1 VNDYVFTVVDGTGD
15 ASSDRIAL
23 ASLEAAKS
31 QMVIYA
37 GEMLKNVDGAFW
49 QDSDWRIDL
58 SDDTGLI
65 LCSIMI
71 HGIEAPAIAHY

>member
-1 VNDYVFTVVDGTGD
+1 
-15 ASSDRIAL
+15 
-23 ASLEAAKS
+23 
-31 QMVIYA
+31 
-37 GEMLKNVDGAFW
+37 VDGAFW